1 LPNTKYVIGVDF
13 GSDSVRALVVDAQTG
28 EELGSSAAPY
38 KRWAKGF
45 YSDATNYQFRQHPL
59 DYLEGLEEC
68 VTGALQKLSPSA
80 RAKVIGIGVDT
91 TGSTPGPVDENGTP
105 LALLPEFQDN
115 PHAMFILWKDHTAV
129 QEALEIND
137 LAKNWG
143 GVDYTKYSGG
153 VYSPEW
159 FWAKILHGLRIDED
173 VRNRAYSW
181 VECCDWIPAL
191 LTGTESPKLLKRSRC
206 AAGHKAMWHPDWG
219 GLPY

>member
-1 LPNTKYVIGVDF
+1 M
-13 GSDSVRALVVDAQTG
+13 
-28 EELGSSAAPY
+28 
-38 KRWAKGF
+38 
-45 YSDATNYQFRQHPL
+45 
-59 DYLEGLEEC
+59 
-68 VTGALQKLSPSA
+68 
-80 RAKVIGIGVDT
+80 GIGVDT

-173 VRNRAYSW
+173 VRSHAYSW